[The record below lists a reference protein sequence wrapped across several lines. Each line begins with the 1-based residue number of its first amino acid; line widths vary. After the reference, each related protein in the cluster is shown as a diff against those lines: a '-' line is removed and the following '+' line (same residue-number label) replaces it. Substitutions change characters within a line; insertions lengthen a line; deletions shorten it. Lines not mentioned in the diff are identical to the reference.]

1 METREPE
8 QMSSDPSEERTGPD
22 EPAGSAPSSP
32 EALDSDGA
40 TAADSAMPTLP
51 PRVEPAQ
58 TPLLD
63 RPPQVEER
71 LVSLEL
77 VDEDDSF
84 QLRAAGDVGRL
95 AMGDNLRLV
104 DAREVKLT
112 RTAPLIVEMTGAGRG
127 PGSKGGERVL
137 VVIDSVLS
145 HPSGVPVAL
154 AADAALLCVEMGKTS
169 LTAARETLQIV
180 GAQRFLGCITL
191 PRP

>member
-1 METREPE
+1 MSRATKLKVEDAPAEDTAWAGIPSLSLQQLWFSIQRREW
-8 QMSSDPSEERTGPD
+8 SSLVAV
-22 EPAGSAPSSP
+22 PA
-32 EALDSDGA
+32 DRD
-40 TAADSAMPTLP
+40 MP
-51 PRVEPAQ
+51 VMDFVK
-58 TPLLD
+58 PLY
-63 RPPQVEER
+63 
-71 LVSLEL
+71 
-77 VDEDDSF
+77 
-84 QLRAAGDVGRL
+84 DVGRL

-112 RTAPLIVEMTGAGRG
+112 RTAPLIVEMTGAVRG

>member
-1 METREPE
+1 MSRATKLKVEDAPAEDTAWAGIPSLSLQQLWFSIQRREW
-8 QMSSDPSEERTGPD
+8 SSLVAV
-22 EPAGSAPSSP
+22 PA
-32 EALDSDGA
+32 DRD
-40 TAADSAMPTLP
+40 MP
-51 PRVEPAQ
+51 VMDFVK
-58 TPLLD
+58 PLY
-63 RPPQVEER
+63 
-71 LVSLEL
+71 
-77 VDEDDSF
+77 
-84 QLRAAGDVGRL
+84 DVGRL

-169 LTAARETLQIV
+169 LAAARETLQIV

-191 PRP
+191 PCP

>member
-1 METREPE
+1 MSRATKLKVEDAPAEDTAWAGIPSLSLQQLWFSIQRREW
-8 QMSSDPSEERTGPD
+8 SSLVAV
-22 EPAGSAPSSP
+22 PA
-32 EALDSDGA
+32 DRD
-40 TAADSAMPTLP
+40 MP
-51 PRVEPAQ
+51 VMDFVK
-58 TPLLD
+58 PLY
-63 RPPQVEER
+63 
-71 LVSLEL
+71 
-77 VDEDDSF
+77 
-84 QLRAAGDVGRL
+84 DVGRL

-127 PGSKGGERVL
+127 PGRKGGERVL